1 MFSMKP
7 FGATVQIL
15 GFCCLFV
22 CACIPVNAGQALAS
36 SSFPQSHS
44 LTALSHSQSDVI
56 DALLIQTLQEIK
68 EGRLNE
74 AMASVNRLLGMAP
87 NFSLAHLIRGDLLAA
102 KARMVSSFGDA
113 QVRDTA
119 AIQDFKDE
127 AETRIRAHFDKR
139 VGDKQTGKLQP
150 NVMMSLSNEQQYVL
164 FVDTAK
170 FRLYT
175 YQKQSD
181 GSLKYFSDYYVTIGK
196 NGIGKKDQGD
206 KRTPVGVYFAA
217 KKLSTP
223 LPDLYG
229 DGAFPLNYPNEID
242 RFERKTGSGIW
253 LHGTPHNTYSRPPR
267 ASDGCVV
274 LTNAD
279 LNTLSPY
286 LQNGNTPVILG
297 VDFEWVAPEKL
308 QAYNETKQSLKNAIE
323 QWRQDWEV
331 QDTDA
336 YLSHYA
342 RDFFYS
348 DGRLAQWADYKRKI
362 QASKP
367 KVTVRIEDVSIFSYP
382 NAKQTMVVV
391 NFEQTFISPTLQNKM
406 KKRQYWVKEGNAW
419 KIFYE
424 GAG

>member
-1 MFSMKP
+1 MLNMKQ
-7 FGATVQIL
+7 FWFIAAISGML
-15 GFCCLFV
+15 CLS
-22 CACIPVNAGQALAS
+22 AS
-36 SSFPQSHS
+36 SGQTIAAPKASSQSHAPATS
-44 LTALSHSQSDVI
+44 AQSQSDVI

-68 EGRLNE
+68 EGRLNQ
-74 AMASVNRLLGMAP
+74 AMNSVNRLLGVAP

-102 KARMVSSFGDA
+102 KARMVSGFGDA
-113 QVRDTA
+113 QVRDA
-119 AIQDFKDE
+119 GAIQDFREE
-127 AETRIRAHFDKR
+127 AETRIRAYLDKR

-150 NVMMSLSNEQQYVL
+150 NVMMSLSRDQQYVL

-170 FRLYT
+170 SRLYT
-175 YQKQSD
+175 YQKQAD

-206 KRTPVGVYFAA
+206 KRTPVGIYFAA
-217 KKLSTP
+217 KKLATP

-242 RFERKTGSGIW
+242 KFERKTGSGIW
-253 LHGTPHNTYSRPPR
+253 IHGTPHNTYSRPPR

-274 LTNAD
+274 LTNDD
-279 LNTLSPY
+279 LNALTPY
-286 LQNGNTPVILG
+286 LQKGNTPVVLG
-297 VDFEWVAPEKL
+297 VDFEWVSPDKL
-308 QAYNETKQSLKNAIE
+308 YDYHETKQSLKQALE
-323 QWRQDWEV
+323 QWRQDWEA

-342 RDFFYS
+342 KDFFYS
-348 DGRLAQWADYKRKI
+348 DGRLAQWSDYKRKI

-367 KVTVRIEDVSIFSYP
+367 QVTVRIDDVSMFGYP

-391 NFEQTFISPTLQNKM
+391 NFEQTFISPSLQNKM